1 MLLIFWCNMKNEK
14 NIVLVSNNYDV
25 TIVKADKNMITTV
38 ISYLVAKAIKFT
50 NDYGIVPISA
60 KKITKMIDGQSKKF
74 SKYLLR
80 IMELDWWKSSDD
92 FPVKNNFDKYM

>member
-1 MLLIFWCNMKNEK
+1 MKNEK
-14 NIVLVSNNYDV
+14 NIVLVSNIYDV

-80 IMELDWWKSSDD
+80 IMELV
-92 FPVKNNFDKYM
+92 FPKRI